1 MTEKLSDKIDR
12 FINGEIER
20 SELLKDLSIEEVAQV
35 ETQLQMI
42 EDLKVAVELAEF
54 KAQAKVVSF
63 DEKPQ
68 AKVFKLN
75 NIYKYVG
82 IAAAVIFLIVA
93 YSSLKNQTHPLLAEY
108 ANIKEGLPTVMSGTD
123 NYQFDDAM
131 TFFKQGDYKTAL
143 EKFAAIKSSGDNE
156 QDTLDY
162 FIGLCH
168 FNLKGYDEAI
178 YILDKID
185 INSPYRSKS
194 IWYVL
199 MCYVAKEDRKLVEE
213 QLDLILSD
221 TDHPYIDRARSF
233 QSSWVEYKKLKYGEE

>member
-20 SELLKDLSIEEVAQV
+20 SELIKDLSIDEIAQV
-35 ETQLQMI
+35 ETQLQVI

-143 EKFAAIKSSGDNE
+143 ELS
-156 QDTLDY
+156 
-162 FIGLCH
+162 
-168 FNLKGYDEAI
+168 
-178 YILDKID
+178 
-185 INSPYRSKS
+185 
-194 IWYVL
+194 
-199 MCYVAKEDRKLVEE
+199 
-213 QLDLILSD
+213 LI
-221 TDHPYIDRARSF
+221 HI
-233 QSSWVEYKKLKYGEE
+233 